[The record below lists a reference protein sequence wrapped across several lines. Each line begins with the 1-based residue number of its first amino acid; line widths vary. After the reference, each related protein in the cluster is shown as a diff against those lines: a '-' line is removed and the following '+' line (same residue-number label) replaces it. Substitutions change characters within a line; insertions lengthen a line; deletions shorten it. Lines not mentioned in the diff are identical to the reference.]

1 MLLISAEA
9 TVLTLC
15 LPFARIHTVCTLDQE
30 PSEYDETAEVPGKR
44 PRDDQPQYKLF
55 RWFEVEEEVLE
66 PSLQD
71 NLADILKEE
80 IWPDPLK
87 YYTGAGLEDEEDED
101 ELGEGAAEMLEA
113 EEVRGRTEGVRG
125 SRGSTGALGKGV

>member
-1 MLLISAEA
+1 ML
-9 TVLTLC
+9 TQC
-15 LPFARIHTVCTLDQE
+15 LPFARIPTARMLDQE
-30 PSEYDETAEVPGKR
+30 PAEYDETAEVPEKR

-113 EEVRGRTEGVRG
+113 EEVRDRTE
-125 SRGSTGALGKGV
+125 